1 VQLGFD
7 ERMTVFA
14 DPETYA
20 QAPPEQSLLEQ
31 CISGDQEAWGAL
43 HRQYFPI
50 ATSFLRRL
58 GVRES
63 DLEDAAQEVFVQVFR
78 YLPRFRG
85 QAEFR
90 TWLYQLCITQR
101 RRMRRSY
108 FVRDTIQRVFLQKH
122 PDAQLTGPGFSEEIA
137 QRRLDAAL
145 AKLPE
150 AERVVFVLYE
160 MQNLSG
166 KEIGTIV
173 GANAATVWRRLHY
186 ARRSLQVALGLRV
199 EDAS

>member
-1 VQLGFD
+1 
-7 ERMTVFA
+7 MAVFT
-14 DPETYA
+14 DPKTYA
-20 QAPPEQSLLEQ
+20 QAPPEQPLLED
-31 CISGDQEAWGAL
+31 CVSGDQEAWRAL
-43 HRQYFPI
+43 HRQYFPV

-101 RRMRRSY
+101 RRMRRGY
-108 FVRDTIQRVFLQKH
+108 FVRDLLERVFLQKN
-122 PDAQLTGPGFSEEIA
+122 PDTLIAGPGFSEELA

-166 KEIGTIV
+166 QEIGAIV
-173 GANAATVWRRLHY
+173 GAKPATVWRRLHY
-186 ARRSLQVALGLRV
+186 ARRSLQEALGLRV

>member
-1 VQLGFD
+1 MAVV
-7 ERMTVFA
+7 T

-20 QAPPEQSLLEQ
+20 QAPERPLLEQ
-31 CISGDQEAWGAL
+31 CISGDQAAWRAL
-43 HRQYFPI
+43 HCRYFPV

-58 GVRES
+58 GVREA

-101 RRMRRSY
+101 RRMRRGY
-108 FVRDTIQRVFLQKH
+108 FVRDLLARVFLQKH
-122 PDAQLTGPGFSEEIA
+122 PYATVSGPAFSEELA

-145 AKLPE
+145 EKLPE

-166 KEIGTIV
+166 KEIAEIV
-173 GANAATVWRRLHY
+173 GAPPQTVWRRLHY
-186 ARRSLQVALGLRV
+186 ARRSLQVALGLRE

>member
-1 VQLGFD
+1 
-7 ERMTVFA
+7 MAAFA
-14 DPETYA
+14 SPETYA
-20 QAPPEQSLLEQ
+20 HAPPERPLLEQ
-31 CISGDQEAWGAL
+31 CISGDQEAWRAL
-43 HRQYFPI
+43 HRKYFPV

-85 QAEFR
+85 QAEFS

-108 FVRDTIQRVFLQKH
+108 FVRDLLNRVFLQKH
-122 PDAQLTGPGFSEEIA
+122 PYASISGPGFSEELA

-166 KEIGTIV
+166 PEVAAIV
-173 GANAATVWRRLHY
+173 GAKPATVWRRLHY
-186 ARRSLQVALGLRV
+186 ARRSLQVELGLRV
-199 EDAS
+199 EDES

>member
-1 VQLGFD
+1 
-7 ERMTVFA
+7 MTTFA

-20 QAPPEQSLLEQ
+20 RAPLDGPLLEQ
-31 CISGDQEAWGAL
+31 CVSGDQEAWRAL
-43 HRQYFPI
+43 HRRYFPV

-101 RRMRRSY
+101 RRMRRGY
-108 FVRDTIQRVFLQKH
+108 FVFDLLARVFQQRH
-122 PDAQLTGPGFSEEIA
+122 PDAQLSGPGFSEELA

-150 AERVVFVLYE
+150 AERIVFVLYE

-166 KEIGTIV
+166 PEIAAIV
-173 GANAATVWRRLHY
+173 DAKPATVWRRLHY
-186 ARRSLQVALGLRV
+186 ARRALQAELGLRV

>member
-1 VQLGFD
+1 
-7 ERMTVFA
+7 MAAFA
-14 DPETYA
+14 APETYA
-20 QAPPEQSLLEQ
+20 QAPPERPLLEQ
-31 CISGDQEAWGAL
+31 CISGDQEAWRAL
-43 HRQYFPI
+43 HRQYFPV

-58 GVRES
+58 GVRDG

-108 FVRDTIQRVFLQKH
+108 FVRDVIDRLFLQKH
-122 PDAQLTGPGFSEEIA
+122 PNALISGPGFSEELA

-166 KEIGTIV
+166 QEISAIV
-173 GANAATVWRRLHY
+173 GATPQTIWRRLHY
-186 ARRSLQVALGLRV
+186 ARRSLQVELGLRV

>member
-1 VQLGFD
+1 
-7 ERMTVFA
+7 MTVYA

-20 QAPPEQSLLEQ
+20 QAPPDRPLLEQ
-31 CISGDQEAWGAL
+31 CISGDQEAWRAL

-58 GVRES
+58 GVREG
-63 DLEDAAQEVFVQVFR
+63 DLEDAAQDVFVEVFR

-108 FVRDTIQRVFLQKH
+108 FVRDLLDRVFLQKPH
-122 PDAQLTGPGFSEEIA
+122 AQISGPGFSEEVA

-145 AKLPE
+145 ARLPE

-166 KEIGTIV
+166 KEIGAIV
-173 GANAATVWRRLHY
+173 GATTPTVWRRLHY
-186 ARRSLQVALGLRV
+186 ARRSLQVALGLRA

>member
-1 VQLGFD
+1 
-7 ERMTVFA
+7 MAVFA
-14 DPETYA
+14 DAEPYT
-20 QAPPEQSLLEQ
+20 QAPPELPLLEQ
-31 CISGDQEAWGAL
+31 CIGGDQDAWRAL

-50 ATSFLRRL
+50 ATAFLRRL
-58 GVRES
+58 GVRET

-108 FVRDTIQRVFLQKH
+108 FVRDLLESVFLQKH
-122 PDAQLTGPGFSEEIA
+122 PATLVSGPGFSEELA

-166 KEIGTIV
+166 PEIGAIV
-173 GANAATVWRRLHY
+173 GAKPATVWRRLHY
-186 ARRSLQVALGLRV
+186 ARRSLQEALGLRV
-199 EDAS
+199 EDAP